1 MTLGMSLDT
10 FTLVHVIISLLGI
23 GSGVVVVFG
32 MLNSKRFD
40 GLTLFFLITTALT
53 SITGFMFP
61 LQKVTP
67 GIILGVI
74 SMVVL
79 IPATLARYTFH
90 LSNAWRWIYVVSAVA
105 ALYFNVFVLI
115 AQSFQKIPALKALA
129 PTQSETPFAVVQGL
143 AFVFFIMVGS
153 VALKQFRPESG
164 ENAKA
169 AVAR

>member
-1 MTLGMSLDT
+1 MTLGMSLAT

-23 GSGVVVVFG
+23 GAGAAVVFG
-32 MLNSKRFD
+32 MFNNKRLD

-61 LQKVTP
+61 FQKVTP
-67 GIILGVI
+67 GIILGII

-79 IPATLARYTFH
+79 IPAALARYTFH
-90 LSNAWRWIYVVSAVA
+90 LSSSWRWIYVVSAVA

-129 PTQSETPFAVVQGL
+129 PTQSEAPFAAAQAL
-143 AFVFFIMVGS
+143 AFVFFIMVGR
-153 VALKQFRPESG
+153 VTLRQFRPESG
-164 ENAKA
+164 EKAKA
-169 AVAR
+169 AAAR